1 MRWQDHLRK
10 QEMTLSRTSLHL
22 ENRQNRLPGHKK
34 QIMSEQVKVP
44 GHFNP
49 SNGKSLVFRRIEL
62 GK

>member
-1 MRWQDHLRK
+1 MRWQEYHLRK

-44 GHFNP
+44 GHFCIP
-49 SNGKSLVFRRIEL
+49 VKWEVFGI
-62 GK
+62 